1 MDTQEKLAID
11 KILRLVA
18 EQKASDLHLMI
29 GSHPVIR
36 LNNKLVMLEEEKII
50 TREFMNG
57 FIQSVLDSEQ
67 LAVLEKNKEVV
78 LAYQFQ
84 KQTRFRIN
92 VFYQK
97 GQLAA
102 YLRLIGNTILP
113 LRSLGLPPILESMT
127 ELKKGLLI
135 FSGSFGSGKTTTS
148 ASLLDHINRTRSAYI
163 LTVEKPIEYLFNN
176 QKSIIEQREVGR
188 DTISFEQ
195 ALAYVTQEDVEIVF
209 LSELSTP
216 AVIRQVMN
224 IATSGRLVIT
234 NLEAD
239 TIIKTLELIITSFP
253 KDEQQQIREHLAA
266 NLAGIVCQR
275 LVPRIG
281 GGQVAVAEIMTST
294 PPIQALIKEGSLF
307 QINNIILTSRA
318 EGMVSLDW
326 SLSELVKTNEVLLED
341 ALQHASDPQQL
352 RYMLRV

>member
-36 LNNKLVMLEEEKII
+36 LNNKLITLEEEKII
-50 TREFMNG
+50 TREFMSG
-57 FIQSVLDSEQ
+57 FLQTILDPDQ
-67 LAVLEKNKEVV
+67 LANLEKNKEVV

-92 VFYQK
+92 VFHQK
-97 GQLAA
+97 GQVAA
-102 YLRLIGNTILP
+102 YLRLIGNTIMP
-113 LRSLGLPPILESMT
+113 LRSLGLPSTLENLANLT
-127 ELKKGLLI
+127 KGLVI
-135 FSGSFGSGKTTTS
+135 FSGSFGSGKTTSS
-148 ASLLDHINRTRSAYI
+148 ASLLDYINRQRANYI
-163 LTVEKPIEYLFNN
+163 LTIEKPIEYLFNN

-188 DTISFEQ
+188 DTNSFEQ
-195 ALAYVTQEDVEIVF
+195 ALSYVTQEDIDIVF
-209 LSELSTP
+209 LSELPNP
-216 AVIRQVMN
+216 AVIKQVMN
-224 IATSGRLVIT
+224 IATSGRLVIA

-239 TIIKTLELIITSFP
+239 TIIKTLELIITGHP

-266 NLAGIVCQR
+266 NLAAVICQR

-294 PPIQALIKEGSLF
+294 PPIQSLIKEGSLY

-326 SLSELVKTNEVLLED
+326 SLAELVKTNEVKLED
-341 ALQHASDPQQL
+341 ALQYASDPQQL
-352 RYMLRV
+352 SYMLRV